1 MVSRAPDQVTHRRG
15 PASRARLRLI
25 VFHASPDVQ
34 THIAPLRRS
43 RRFKV
48 ECYSQRTVPLDP
60 PVGDVNMVLWELD
73 PGRRPNWKRLGS
85 LAQGTPIVSYSASQ
99 STEVADRSRAIGFV
113 SHLAAPLSAVQIEH
127 LVALASSGDLA
138 TRLRRSQPMLRRY
151 LGRVEVISEMH
162 RAVNEWLEP
171 ARVADVLAARA
182 AAWLPAASWAVVGLS
197 TSRVTTVIAERGLAP
212 GAEVAARDVGA
223 WVIEHSREYAAAS
236 LRHDPTI
243 SNAPEA
249 AAIAVPLICR
259 GRTVAALVGI
269 DREPSPQVPRL
280 SESLLATLGALLAP
294 VAFALDNA
302 LRVQRAEE
310 LSLTD
315 DLTQLY
321 NSRYLSQALRRE
333 GKRAARNRQPLS
345 LLFIDLDGFKGIND
359 QHGHLYGSRA
369 LVEAARIIRDCS
381 RETDVAARFG
391 GDEFAIVLP
400 DTGPAGG
407 LAVAARVRDRVH
419 DHVFLEEEGIK
430 FRLTVSVGVATMP
443 DIASSAE
450 ALLQAADDAM
460 YWVKAHGK
468 DGVQLAGAV
477 SREGMSA

>member
-1 MVSRAPDQVTHRRG
+1 MVPPVPGQAARRRG
-15 PASRARLRLI
+15 PASRARLRLV

-34 THIAPLRRS
+34 THIDPLRRS
-43 RRFKV
+43 RKFKI
-48 ECYSQRTVPLDP
+48 ECRSQSAVPANP
-60 PVGDVNMVLWELD
+60 PIDDVKMVLWELG
-73 PGRRPNWKRLGS
+73 PGRRPNWKRLGG
-85 LAQGTPIVSYSASQ
+85 LVRGIPVVSYSASE
-99 STEVADRSRAIGFV
+99 SAEVADRSRAIGFA
-113 SHLAAPLSAVQIEH
+113 SHLAAPLSAVEIEH
-127 LVALASSGDLA
+127 LIVLASSGDLA
-138 TRLRRSQPMLRRY
+138 ARLRRSQPMLRRY
-151 LGRVEVISEMH
+151 LGRVEVITEMH
-162 RAVNEWLEP
+162 RAVSEWLEP
-171 ARVADVLAARA
+171 ARVADALVGRA
-182 AAWLPAASWAVVGLS
+182 AAWLPAASWAVVGPEGADA
-197 TSRVTTVIAERGLAP
+197 TTVIAERGLAA
-212 GAEVAARDVGA
+212 GAEVAAREVGA
-223 WVIEHSREYAAAS
+223 WVIDHAREYAAAS
-236 LRHDPTI
+236 LRHDPSIT
-243 SNAPEA
+243 NAPDV

-269 DREPSPQVPRL
+269 DREPSPQVPEL
-280 SESLLATLGALLAP
+280 SESLLTTLGALLTP

-369 LVEAARIIRDCS
+369 LVEAAGIIRDCS

-400 DTGPAGG
+400 DTGREGG
-407 LAVAARVRDRVH
+407 LAVAKRVRDRIR
-419 DHVFLEEEGIK
+419 DHVFLEEEGID
-430 FRLTVSVGVATMP
+430 FRLTTSVGVATMP
-443 DIASSAE
+443 DIAASAE

-468 DGVQLAGAV
+468 DGIQLAGAA
-477 SREGMSA
+477 SQEGMSA